1 MVLRLTESTQ
11 TREIKRAVSYGNK
24 RTGPKMLV
32 KRVEQRTKDYALT
45 LVSVGV
51 AIRYAKK
58 RTNM

>member
-1 MVLRLTESTQ
+1 
-11 TREIKRAVSYGNK
+11 
-24 RTGPKMLV
+24 MLV

>member
-24 RTGPKMLV
+24 RTGPKMLG
-32 KRVEQRTKDYALT
+32 KKALT
-45 LVSVGV
+45 MNKRLRIDVSV